1 MCLNRPL
8 EDNMPLALYEND
20 VVSQN
25 IGKTVNT
32 LANCGMRDSTKIV
45 EVHMGALVAL
55 AQELEE
61 CYRLLNLK

>member
-1 MCLNRPL
+1 MPL
-8 EDNMPLALYEND
+8 ELYLDD

-25 IGKTVNT
+25 MGKTVDT
-32 LANCGMRDSTKIV
+32 LAKCGMRDSGKIV